1 MPKISILMPVWIDI
15 PDKIVWF
22 MEALNS
28 IRMQTEQNWEVIII
42 DDYSPLEI
50 SEPKWT
56 YQDEPR
62 FRWFRTPQNQGPSLC
77 RNTAVGLSESDALLP
92 LDADDML
99 GHENVLTD
107 MYSAWQQDTSR
118 IIYGDLQRL
127 VVKGTS
133 FEREKKF
140 TLGQYTFSEA
150 MKLGG
155 IMPVTTLHS
164 RACHEKAGGW
174 KLELEAGLEDV
185 EYIIAA
191 GKAGFCGHKI
201 SSMVLLYRQHTESR
215 AYKLKH
221 GIRGDDRDSREG
233 EMRNKIIE
241 LHADIY
247 RGEFPVACC
256 GQSSNTTTNYVKNN
270 PVRQGLIT
278 TLDGYSEG
286 EKRWVEYYG
295 SKKAGFKVIGIK
307 TRASYYVNGTGHKFQ
322 VHKDDFGL
330 FDRME
335 RGSVFRETSDPTREP
350 DPIPEPQ
357 PVNQHTFNPPSPPLA
372 TIERYDMIAANSRG
386 LDLPAASVKDT
397 IIMEPTILASEQI
410 GLQPPVSLQPVQV
423 DKQISLQPPIDPS
436 PLVESKQEISIID
449 LGLGN
454 IGDIL
459 LIEGWTVERLANTSL
474 NSQDGFDLLSI
485 HGVREKR
492 ASQIIEKAKDLL
504 ATL

>member
-1 MPKISILMPVWIDI
+1 MPVWIDI

-42 DDYSPLEI
+42 DDYSPLEL

-107 MYSAWQQDTSR
+107 MYLAWQQDKSR
-118 IIYGDLQRL
+118 IVYGDLQRL
-127 VVKGTS
+127 VVKGTG

-201 SSMVLLYRQHTESR
+201 SSMVLLYRQHAESR

-221 GIRGDDRDSREG
+221 GVHDDDRDSREG

-256 GQSSNTTTNYVKNN
+256 GQSSSTNNVQSNALIK
-270 PVRQGLIT
+270 QGIIT
-278 TLDGYSEG
+278 TLDGFNESD
-286 EKRWVEYYG
+286 KQWIEYVG
-295 SKKAGFKVIGIK
+295 AKKAGFKVSGIRSK
-307 TRASYYVNGTGHKFQ
+307 MRAEYYVNGTGHRFE
-322 VHKDDFGL
+322 VHKDDADF
-330 FDRME
+330 FTRQDR
-335 RGSVFRETSDPTREP
+335 GTSFRKITNPNREP

-372 TIERYDMIAANSRG
+372 TIERYDKIAVTSRG
-386 LDLPAASVKDT
+386 LDLPAASVQDT
-397 IIMEPTILASEQI
+397 IIMEPTTLASEQI
-410 GLQPPVSLQPVQV
+410 GLQPSVIPQPVQIDKQVSLQPSV
-423 DKQISLQPPIDPS
+423 DPS
-436 PLVESKQEISIID
+436 PPIEGKKEVSIVD

-459 LIEGWTVERLANTSL
+459 LIDGWTIEQLASASL
-474 NSQDGFDLLSI
+474 DGPDGLMAI
-485 HGVREKR
+485 KGIGEKR
-492 ASQIIEKAKDLL
+492 ANQIIEKARNLL
-504 ATL
+504 ATV